1 MRRYAAFY
9 LWLKLILSVVN
20 LSVRC
25 VFIRDIIS
33 QVLQGLAICLLIKK
47 SKYLRLT
54 VHLSTSKH
62 LICLQINITKMA
74 FPPLIYSIK
83 MRLSSPVS
91 SFKQN
96 PHRFCYKKKTPC
108 TDWRYTS
115 YLDTQDMKCFIHVTS
130 IVKKNEIE
138 AGLFQGYWL
147 AVFELRC
154 LQGLMHR
161 RLKALCALGTI
172 LFIESC
178 LRFWGDF

>member
-74 FPPLIYSIK
+74 FPPWSIALK
-83 MRLSSPVS
+83 CVWAHQFLLSSKIPTGS
-91 SFKQN
+91 AT
-96 PHRFCYKKKTPC
+96 KKKHLAQIE
-108 TDWRYTS
+108 D
-115 YLDTQDMKCFIHVTS
+115 IHHIWTLKTWNVLFMS
-130 IVKKNEIE
+130 QVLSKNEIE